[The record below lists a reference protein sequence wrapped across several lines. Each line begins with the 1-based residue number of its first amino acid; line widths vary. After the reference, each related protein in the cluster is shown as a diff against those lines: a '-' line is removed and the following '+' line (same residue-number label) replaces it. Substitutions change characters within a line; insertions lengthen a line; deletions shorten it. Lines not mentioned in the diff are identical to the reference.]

1 MPHSITEPVASPSFD
16 CSVRVDGW
24 LTTDRLEAQH
34 LAIALRMYVKRLPID
49 GVTAPPYLARM
60 AEELREFALTG
71 AEPSEPSEPHIR
83 APEFRGP
90 TLDLSA
96 VAIALGVSEGMA
108 SRYCRTGTLL
118 AHKVNRTWQIEPD
131 ALEAFRQKRD
141 PK

>member
-1 MPHSITEPVASPSFD
+1 M
-16 CSVRVDGW
+16 RVDGW
-24 LTTDRLEAQH
+24 LTTDRFEAQH
-34 LAIALRMYVKRLPID
+34 LAMALRLYVKRLPVD
-49 GVTAPPYLARM
+49 GITPPPFLARI

-71 AEPSEPSEPHIR
+71 AEPSEPSEPRIR
-83 APEFRGP
+83 VSEFRGP
-90 TLDLSA
+90 TLGLSA